1 MQHGSDRK
9 GARQPRLVFVNRYV
23 HPDHSATSQILSDL
37 ASSLAA
43 TGFDVLLVGSRQR
56 YDDPRADLPV
66 EDRFGAVA
74 IRRVG
79 GSRFGRGRLV
89 GRALDY
95 LSFYVAAGWALLGL
109 LRRGDVVVA
118 KTDPPLLSVVVA
130 AAARWRGARL
140 VNWLQD
146 VFPEIAIALGEPRI
160 PAPAARLLA
169 WLRDRSLTA
178 ARVNVAIGERMAERL
193 AARVPAACFA
203 VVPNW
208 AHEHAVR
215 PLPLDESEL
224 RHRLGLVDRFVVA
237 YSGNLGRAHD
247 HATIF
252 DAAVALRAHEDIVF
266 LVIGDG
272 SGHRALAARAAAT
285 GLHNLRFLP
294 YQPIDR
300 LADSMA
306 AANVHLVSLKPAL
319 EGLLV
324 PSKFF
329 GVLAA
334 ARPAVFIGDPDGE
347 LARVIRAA
355 DCGRVVRAGDG
366 AALAAALLDL
376 AADHRGCI
384 AMGARARAL
393 LDTRYARQAAHSAW
407 TRLLAEVADD
417 GAAPR

>member
-1 MQHGSDRK
+1 M
-9 GARQPRLVFVNRYV
+9 PRVVFVNRYV

-37 ASSLAA
+37 AGSLAA
-43 TGFDVLLVGSRQR
+43 SGFDVWLVGSRQR
-56 YDDPRADLPV
+56 YDDPAASLPR
-66 EDRFGAVA
+66 DDQAGPIR

-79 GSRFGRGRLV
+79 GTRFGRARLL
-89 GRALDY
+89 GRAIDY
-95 LSFYVAAGWALLGL
+95 LSFYVAVGWALLGL

-130 AAARWRGARL
+130 LAARLNGARL

-146 VFPEIAIALGEPRI
+146 VFPEVAVALGEPRI
-160 PAPAARLLA
+160 PGPIARVLA
-169 WLRDRSLTA
+169 WLRDRSLAA

-193 AARVPAACFA
+193 AARVASARIE

-208 AHEHAVR
+208 AHEDAVH
-215 PLPLDESEL
+215 PLPLDESDL

-252 DAAVALRAHEDIVF
+252 DAAVKLRAHEDIVF

-272 SGHRALAARAAAT
+272 SGYRALMARAEAT

-294 YQPIDR
+294 YQPLDR

-306 AANVHLVSLKPAL
+306 AANAHLVSLKPAL
-319 EGLLV
+319 EGLIV

-329 GVLAA
+329 GILAA
-334 ARPAVFIGDPDGE
+334 ARPVVFIGDPDGE
-347 LARVIRAA
+347 LARVVRAS
-355 DCGRVVRAGDG
+355 DCGCIVREGDG
-366 AALAAALLDL
+366 AALASVLQSL
-376 AADHRGCI
+376 AADHARCVEMGRRG
-384 AMGARARAL
+384 RAL
-393 LDTRYARQAAHSAW
+393 LETRYARAKAHAAWA
-407 TRLLAEVADD
+407 RLLAAVA
-417 GAAPR
+417 AE

>member
-1 MQHGSDRK
+1 VRGSPAANSR
-9 GARQPRLVFVNRYV
+9 RVVFVNRYV

-37 ASSLAA
+37 AASLAA
-43 TGFDVLLVGSRQR
+43 SGSDVLLVGSRQR
-56 YDDPRADLPV
+56 YDDPAASLPCKDRAGL
-66 EDRFGAVA
+66 VA

-79 GSRFGRGRLV
+79 GTRFGRGRLL
-89 GRALDY
+89 GRAIDY
-95 LSFYVAAGWALLGL
+95 LSFYVAVGWALLGL

-130 AAARWRGARL
+130 LAARLRGARL

-146 VFPEIAIALGEPRI
+146 VFPEVAVALGEPRI
-160 PAPAARLLA
+160 PGAAARLLA
-169 WLRDRSLTA
+169 WLRDRSLAA

-193 AARVPAACFA
+193 AAGVPSARIA

-208 AHEHAVR
+208 AHEDAVH
-215 PLPLDESEL
+215 PLPLDESDL

-272 SGHRALAARAAAT
+272 SGHRTLKARAETT

-294 YQPIDR
+294 YQPLDR

-306 AANVHLVSLKPAL
+306 AANAHLVSLKPAL
-319 EGLLV
+319 EGLIV

-329 GVLAA
+329 GILAA
-334 ARPAVFIGDPDGE
+334 ARPVVFFGDPDGE
-347 LARVIRAA
+347 LARVIRAS
-355 DCGRVVRAGDG
+355 DCGRVVREGDGVALASVLQSLAGDH
-366 AALAAALLDL
+366 A
-376 AADHRGCI
+376 RCVE
-384 AMGARARAL
+384 MGARGRAL
-393 LDTRYARQAAHSAW
+393 LETRFARAEAHAAW
-407 TRLLAEVADD
+407 TRLLAEV
-417 GAAPR
+417 GGE

>member
-1 MQHGSDRK
+1 MNPSTAATA
-9 GARQPRLVFVNRYV
+9 ARVVFVNRYV

-37 ASSLAA
+37 AASLAA
-43 TGFDVLLVGSRQR
+43 SGVDTWLVGSRQL
-56 YDDPRADLPV
+56 YDDPAASLSR
-66 EDRFGAVA
+66 EDVA
-74 IRRVG
+74 GPIRIRRVG
-79 GSRFGRGRLV
+79 GTRFGRANLL

-95 LSFYVAAGWALLGL
+95 LSFYVAVGWTLLRL

-130 AAARWRGARL
+130 VVARLRGARQ

-146 VFPEIAIALGEPRI
+146 VFPEVAVALGEPRI
-160 PAPAARLLA
+160 PGPLA
-169 WLRDRSLTA
+169 SALGWLRDRSLAA

-193 AARVPAACFA
+193 AARVPRARFT

-208 AHEHAVR
+208 AHEDAVH
-215 PLPLDESEL
+215 PLPLDESDL

-247 HATIF
+247 HATLYE
-252 DAAVALRAHEDIVF
+252 AAVALRAHEDIVF

-272 SGHRALAARAAAT
+272 TGYRALKARAEAT

-294 YQPIDR
+294 YQPLDR

-319 EGLLV
+319 EGLIV

-329 GVLAA
+329 GILAA
-334 ARPAVFIGDPDGE
+334 ARPVVFIGDPDGE
-347 LARVIRAA
+347 LARVIHAA
-355 DCGRVVRAGDG
+355 DCGSVVREGDG
-366 AALAAALLDL
+366 QALARALLEL
-376 AADHRGCI
+376 AADHQRCV
-384 AMGARARAL
+384 AMGTRGRAL
-393 LDTRYARQAAHSAW
+393 LETRYARAEAHAAW
-407 TRLLAEVADD
+407 VRLLTDVAAD
-417 GAAPR
+417 GAAHG